1 MNRTLKEATVKRYHY
16 DSHDQLRQHLR
27 LFLDAY
33 NHARRLK
40 TLHGLTPYEY
50 IASMWTKKP
59 QRFKY
64 DPYRFSPGLN
74 IYPAPIIPIFLKRH
88 ARDRRVSANG
98 DRSYLLRESSA

>member
-27 LFLDAY
+27 LFVDAY

-64 DPYRFSPGLN
+64 DPYRFSSGLN
-74 IYPAPIIPIFLKRH
+74 T
-88 ARDRRVSANG
+88 
-98 DRSYLLRESSA
+98 